1 MEVPHSTTC
10 AKHEFA
16 STRRRTSTDV
26 DFTCDCG
33 AEIATLRAELEK
45 AKAALGKMRR
55 ERDNAYDLVRGVHV
69 NIGKALG
76 DYVVALRDAKGET
89 NG

>member
-33 AEIATLRAELEK
+33 AEIATLRAELEE
-45 AKAALGKMRR
+45 AKKDIGKMRR
-55 ERDNAYDLVRGVHV
+55 GRDNAYDLVRGVHV
-69 NIGKALG
+69 NIGKAMR
-76 DYVVALRDAKGET
+76 DYDAARKGGE
-89 NG
+89 